1 MEREQWTNQMDFIF
15 STVGFA
21 VGLGNV
27 WRFPYLAYENGGGS
41 FLIPYSIMLFFAGLP
56 LFFME
61 LGLGQYTKQG
71 PTRAFDH
78 ISPVFKGSWDNPIKN
93 NLWLEIKYI
102 YFHPV
107 CIVQFCQTK
116 PSSIIK
122 IF

>member
-78 ISPVFKGSWDNPIKN
+78 ISPVFKGSWDDPIKN
-93 NLWLEIKYI
+93 NL
-102 YFHPV
+102 
-107 CIVQFCQTK
+107 
-116 PSSIIK
+116 SIIL
-122 IF
+122 